1 MRWTVAFKDGSAE
14 RVNASRRDFDRM
26 FRGRRLAPVEAIY
39 MPVDADPKLESY
51 LRDEVLAPAAC
62 GWSP

>member
-1 MRWTVAFKDGSAE
+1 MRWTLVFKDYTYK

-39 MPVDADPKLESY
+39 TPPDADPKLESY